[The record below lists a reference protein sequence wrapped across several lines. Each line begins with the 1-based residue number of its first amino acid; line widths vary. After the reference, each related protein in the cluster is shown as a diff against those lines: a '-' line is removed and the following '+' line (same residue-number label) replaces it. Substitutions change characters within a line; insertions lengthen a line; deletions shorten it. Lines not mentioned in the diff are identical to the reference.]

1 MTKLIL
7 ADVQPIYRAGISRL
21 LAAEGDFRIVAQCSD
36 LERTLHAIS
45 TFPESLVLIAS
56 SLRPDWQRVM
66 LLLEA
71 AHSHAIVI
79 LENAEAA
86 EPFMKTGL
94 SGVLYRGSNG
104 KLLMDCL
111 RTVAG
116 GGVSKPVVPET
127 TRLATEDSVGMRVRD
142 RLTPK
147 EMRIVA
153 LIVQGCKNREIA
165 IRLKTTE
172 QVVKNYLRSIYDKTG
187 VSDRLELALFTL
199 HHRVL
204 AEAASE
210 VGQQMDREESRSSRS
225 MGRDPIDALEA
236 SGAMQRIG
244 M

>member
-7 ADVQPIYRAGISRL
+7 ADVQPIYRAGITRL
-21 LAAEGDFRIVAQCSD
+21 LSTESDFRIVAQCSD
-36 LERTLHAIS
+36 IERTLHAIS
-45 TFPESLVLIAS
+45 TFPESVALLAS
-56 SLRPDWQRVM
+56 SLRPDWPRVM

-71 AHSHAIVI
+71 VRSRAIVI
-79 LENAEAA
+79 LENAEDS
-86 EPFMKTGL
+86 EPFMKMGMQ
-94 SGVLYRGSNG
+94 GVLYRGSNG
-104 KLLMDCL
+104 SLLMDCL
-111 RTVAG
+111 RTVAQG
-116 GGVSKPVVPET
+116 SICRPVVPET

-165 IRLKTTE
+165 VRLKTTE

-210 VGQQMDREESRSSRS
+210 MGQQMDREENKR
-225 MGRDPIDALEA
+225 MGGLAGEVMDALGAEA
-236 SGAMQRIG
+236 AMRQTG
-244 M
+244 T

>member
-7 ADVQPIYRAGISRL
+7 ADVQPIYRAGIGRL
-21 LAAEGDFRIVAQCSD
+21 LAAESDFRIVAQCSD
-36 LERTLHAIS
+36 LERTLHAIT
-45 TFPESLVLIAS
+45 TFPESVVLIAS

-66 LLLEA
+66 MLLEA
-71 AHSHAIVI
+71 AQSRAIVI
-79 LENAEAA
+79 LESAEVA
-86 EPFMKTGL
+86 EPFMKAGL
-94 SGVLYRGSNG
+94 SGVLYRGSSG
-104 KLLMDCL
+104 TLLMECL

-116 GGVSKPVVPET
+116 GAVSKPVIPET

-165 IRLKTTE
+165 IRLRTTE

-210 VGQQMDREESRSSRS
+210 MGQQMDREEHQGPR
-225 MGRDPIDALEA
+225 GRNSQAMDALEA
-236 SGAMQRIG
+236 SAAIQRTG
-244 M
+244 T